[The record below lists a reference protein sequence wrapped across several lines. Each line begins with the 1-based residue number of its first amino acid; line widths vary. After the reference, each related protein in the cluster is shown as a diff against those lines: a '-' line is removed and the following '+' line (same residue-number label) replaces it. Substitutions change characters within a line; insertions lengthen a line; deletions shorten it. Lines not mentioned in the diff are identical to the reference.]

1 MLTDNRG
8 LTGVSRGIRNNNP
21 LNLKKGVKFAYMIE
35 NPNEKTFM
43 TFSKSWQGIR
53 AAVLDI
59 TNDIAK
65 GKNTL
70 TKLITEFAPPVE
82 NDTNNYINIVSRNTG
97 IKKDSLLN
105 QRDFNFMLNLVRAKI
120 EVENGSR
127 NAKLIT
133 KEDIYEGVKSAFLYR
148 GYKLPTVA
156 QKPVTDQKT
165 GLISLAF
172 LVGGILLVL
181 KLTIK

>member
-8 LTGVSRGIRNNNP
+8 LKNVSRGIRNNNP
-21 LNLKKGVKFAYMIE
+21 LNLRKGVKFAYMVE
-35 NPNEKTFM
+35 NPNDKEFM
-43 TFSKSWQGIR
+43 TFGKSWQGIR

-70 TKLITEFAPPVE
+70 TKLINEFAPPVE

-97 IKKDSLLN
+97 INKDTLLN
-105 QRDFNFMLNLVRAKI
+105 QKDFNFMINLVKAKI
-120 EVENGSR
+120 EVENGTK

-133 KEDIYEGVKSAFLYR
+133 NEDIYEGIKTAFLYR
-148 GYKLPTVA
+148 GYKIPIVE
-156 QKPVTDQKT
+156 KKVVTDQKT
-165 GLISLAF
+165 GLISLG
-172 LVGGILLVL
+172 LGIGVILLIL

>member
-8 LTGVSRGIRNNNP
+8 LKGVSRGIRNNNP
-21 LNLKKGVKFAYMIE
+21 LNLRKGVKFAYMVE
-35 NPNEKTFM
+35 NPNDKEFM
-43 TFSKSWQGIR
+43 TFGKSWQGIR

-97 IKKDSLLN
+97 INKDTLLN
-105 QRDFNFMLNLVRAKI
+105 QRDFNFMINLVKAKI
-120 EVENGSR
+120 EVENGTK

-133 KEDIYEGVKSAFLYR
+133 QEDIYEGVKTAFLYR
-148 GYKLPTVA
+148 GYKIPIVA
-156 QKPVTDQKT
+156 KKIVTDQKN
-165 GLISLAF
+165 GLISL
-172 LVGGILLVL
+172 GLLIGATLLIL